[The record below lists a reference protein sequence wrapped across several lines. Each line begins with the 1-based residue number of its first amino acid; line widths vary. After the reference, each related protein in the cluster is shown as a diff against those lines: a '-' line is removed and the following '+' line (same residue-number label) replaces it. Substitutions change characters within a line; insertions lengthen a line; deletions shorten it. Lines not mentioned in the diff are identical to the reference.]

1 MTPEPLL
8 NQSLPVQVKGEIL
21 EQGKIAES
29 SPTTA
34 PKGGKKWM
42 SSTTKMLAEWLGCGV
57 AHKLAAG

>member
-34 PKGGKKWM
+34 PKGEKKWM
-42 SSTTKMLAEWLGCGV
+42 SSTTKMLAD
-57 AHKLAAG
+57 